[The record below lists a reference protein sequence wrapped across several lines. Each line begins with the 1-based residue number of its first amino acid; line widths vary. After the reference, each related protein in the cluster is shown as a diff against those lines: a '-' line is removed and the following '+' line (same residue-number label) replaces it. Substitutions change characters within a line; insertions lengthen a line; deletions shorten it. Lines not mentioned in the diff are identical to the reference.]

1 MASSEAKHIG
11 LLIGNESSWPPAFM
25 RAVQKQNPN
34 VNAEL
39 VKLERVTVDDSF
51 PYDVIIDRMSH
62 NIPFYRVFLKFAVIR
77 GTYPINNPFIWSS
90 DDKFFGISLLN
101 AVGMTTPKTIL
112 LPNKSVV
119 ADTTPESFRNL
130 KYPLNWEAIVDY
142 VGVPAIFKDA
152 HTGGR
157 RLAVRVHN
165 VDELIDQYDRSG
177 TLTMIL
183 QEILEGDQHL
193 HCFVVGDSDLM
204 ISEYSFENARYL
216 EAEPAV
222 SKSLRAKIEA
232 QAMRVTNIFGYDVN
246 MVEFVVKDGEP
257 IIINPSNPAPQ
268 ISLSIFSPRDFQWC
282 VEQLA
287 SLAIRRAYDPR
298 PVVQTIDWNNRL
310 QKAE

>member
-1 MASSEAKHIG
+1 
-11 LLIGNESSWPPAFM
+11 
-25 RAVQKQNPN
+25 
-34 VNAEL
+34 
-39 VKLERVTVDDSF
+39 
-51 PYDVIIDRMSH
+51 
-62 NIPFYRVFLKFAVIR
+62 
-77 GTYPINNPFIWSS
+77 
-90 DDKFFGISLLN
+90 
-101 AVGMTTPKTIL
+101 
-112 LPNKSVV
+112 
-119 ADTTPESFRNL
+119 
-130 KYPLNWEAIVDY
+130 
-142 VGVPAIFKDA
+142 
-152 HTGGR
+152 
-157 RLAVRVHN
+157 
-165 VDELIDQYDRSG
+165 
-177 TLTMIL
+177 
-183 QEILEGDQHL
+183 
-193 HCFVVGDSDLM
+193 M